1 LIRKGVRPGD
11 ADNGVFVT
19 TIFNVVVFT
28 IAVVFIAF
36 TGSLPAWN
44 TAGVLWFIAAGIVT
58 TFLGR
63 NALFGGISRIGSSR
77 TASIKNTNPI
87 VSVAIAVLFL
97 GERLPLLAVVGAGI
111 TFFGLFLLVYEAY
124 RQREMGPKQTGEE
137 DVADIALESEA
148 LAEGGPP
155 QNTSA
160 APVAMIGTLLAVCAA
175 VFFGTGQTLRAV
187 GIEYMPNAFLGAM
200 IGSWTALF
208 SYLAMQV
215 ALGNLQAVSK
225 NSFGSFRLYFW
236 LAGIGTSIGQIG
248 FFIAVTFAPV
258 SQVVVITASETLL
271 TLVLAAIFV
280 RQFET
285 VSRRVV
291 VAASAV
297 FIGGVIVSYF

>member
-1 LIRKGVRPGD
+1 
-11 ADNGVFVT
+11 
-19 TIFNVVVFT
+19 
-28 IAVVFIAF
+28 
-36 TGSLPAWN
+36 
-44 TAGVLWFIAAGIVT
+44 
-58 TFLGR
+58 
-63 NALFGGISRIGSSR
+63 
-77 TASIKNTNPI
+77 
-87 VSVAIAVLFL
+87 
-97 GERLPLLAVVGAGI
+97 
-111 TFFGLFLLVYEAY
+111 
-124 RQREMGPKQTGEE
+124 MGPKQTGEE
-137 DVADIALESEA
+137 DVAEIALESEA
-148 LAEGGPP
+148 LAEGGAP

-215 ALGNLQAVSK
+215 AKGNLQAVSK
-225 NSFGSFRLYFW
+225 SSFGSFRLYLW

-297 FIGGVIVSYF
+297 FIGAVIVSYF